1 MASAAV
7 DLADLVPDLILELN
21 APGADV
27 YPTVSEEEWVNRLRN
42 AFGYALMDQVIT
54 GYKEVDGIVTP
65 STGSTPLSR
74 EQQQILILYVAI
86 QVVRNKLLDLKA
98 STRAKAGSVEY
109 EEATQGAS
117 VMVAILNDYTSR
129 RAQLVEQV
137 AKANSATRMYY
148 INSFISRQNAL
159 NDGYTYWVGA

>member
-42 AFGYALMDQVIT
+42 AFGYALLDRVIT
-54 GYKEVDGIVTP
+54 GYREVDGIVTP
-65 STGSTPLSR
+65 VSGTTPLSR
-74 EQQQILILYVAI
+74 EYQYILILYVAI
-86 QVVRNKLLDLKA
+86 QVVRNKLLDLK
-98 STRAKAGSVEY
+98 SSSRAKAGSVEY

-117 VMVAILNDYTSR
+117 VMVAILNDYTTR
-129 RAQLVEQV
+129 RQQLIEEV
-137 AKANSATRMYY
+137 ARTNSGNGMYY
-148 INSFISRQNAL
+148 INAFTARQNAL
-159 NDGYTYWVGA
+159 NYGYTHWVGA